1 VLDDQEKR
9 FSFVIA
15 EQALRTWPGSG
26 DCMPGQLA
34 RLLEVAERPNVRL
47 GVVPRSADVSPV
59 LCVPLHGFTLYDDAA
74 VTVET
79 FAHELTLTNEDDVR
93 IYVRVFEGFQR
104 AAVFGGGARA
114 LVERVMRDYEK
125 VAHSIH

>member
-1 VLDDQEKR
+1 VPASL
-9 FSFVIA
+9 
-15 EQALRTWPGSG
+15 P
-26 DCMPGQLA
+26 
-34 RLLEVAERPNVRL
+34 VA
-47 GVVPRSADVSPV
+47 SPV
-59 LCVPLHGFTLYDDAA
+59 LCVPLHGFTLYDQAA
-74 VTVET
+74 VTLET